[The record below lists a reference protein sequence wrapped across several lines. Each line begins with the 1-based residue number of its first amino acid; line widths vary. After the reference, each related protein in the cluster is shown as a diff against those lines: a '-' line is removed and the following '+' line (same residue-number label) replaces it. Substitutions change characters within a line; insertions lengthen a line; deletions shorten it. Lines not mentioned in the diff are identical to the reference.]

1 MALSALSFIYL
12 DLLLYSV
19 SLSGSF
25 LIFLHLLHTI
35 FQHFFFIFSRHLIK
49 PFPTKKVVPFLRSLC
64 TSPCTCL
71 MLFLLPLLCRQIIS
85 FFLIWYSLHLHK
97 SSSYVVFLPLKFAV
111 LFHILIIS
119 FNLLPFPR
127 YHIGCIAFPF
137 NSFFSRACPC
147 SGACT
152 LSSLVEHQLRSSK
165 KLSFESHAH
174 FECPLNKA
182 GSLLFFT
189 SCGFP
194 ESNRKFSCMCPSD
207 IFHLYMT
214 INLH

>member
-1 MALSALSFIYL
+1 
-12 DLLLYSV
+12 
-19 SLSGSF
+19 
-25 LIFLHLLHTI
+25 
-35 FQHFFFIFSRHLIK
+35 
-49 PFPTKKVVPFLRSLC
+49 
-64 TSPCTCL
+64 
-71 MLFLLPLLCRQIIS
+71 MLFFRLL
-85 FFLIWYSLHLHK
+85 K
-97 SSSYVVFLPLKFAV
+97 VAV

-152 LSSLVEHQLRSSK
+152 LSSLVEHRLRSSK

-189 SCGFP
+189 SRGFP
-194 ESNRKFSCMCPSD
+194 EFNGKFSCMCASD